1 MEKSTPHCK
10 LAVVKTLL
18 ADGKVRS
25 TFSALAGGAALGFD
39 FVGIVG
45 VVASL
50 TPKDFYKSMTTHAD
64 HRVWQDVYRPSTP
77 AGEVYLKLTVIDDV
91 LIVSFK
97 EL

>member
-10 LAVVKTLL
+10 LAAVKTLL

-39 FVGIVG
+39 FDGIVG

-50 TPKDFYKSMTTHAD
+50 TTKDFYKSMTTHAD
-64 HRVWQDVYRPSTP
+64 HRVWQACTGPARPLARST
-77 AGEVYLKLTVIDDV
+77 
-91 LIVSFK
+91 
-97 EL
+97 